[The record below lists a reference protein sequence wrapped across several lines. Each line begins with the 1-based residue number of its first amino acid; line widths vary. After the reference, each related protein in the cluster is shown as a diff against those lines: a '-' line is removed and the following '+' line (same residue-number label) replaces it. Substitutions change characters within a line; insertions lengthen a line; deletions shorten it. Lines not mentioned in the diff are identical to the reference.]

1 MTTGA
6 TTAAVV
12 AFAPTPTAPNTQER
26 PSATE
31 RPDDSF
37 VAVATAAA
45 ISDFDPGDTRLPP
58 SSDHSTGDGREA
70 RPKPIGRIIAAVV
83 SVMVIVAGAFLALT
97 AFDAH
102 ASVPKHS
109 PPTHHVSA
117 VVTSAS
123 LSVIS
128 PTTTASV
135 QVPANADASAP
146 GLTVNSGE
154 NESDPFLYL
163 DSNRYYLYTSG
174 IPSNP
179 TVNVPVTSTTDF
191 SAWSPVSDAL
201 PVLPAWA
208 GAGFTWAPDIHQ
220 FGSTYV
226 LYFTAILSGTG
237 EECIGDAVSSL
248 PTGPFTPES
257 APFICQQ
264 NLGGSIDPRVFTA
277 TDGTNWM
284 LWKSD
289 QNYGGRTVPT
299 TLWSQRLTQDGLG
312 LVGSPADLMS
322 PDEPWQSTIVEA
334 PDMLEVDGTYWVF
347 YSGSWFNRPA
357 YAIGAA
363 RCAGPA
369 GPCADTTGAPLLGT
383 NVQGSG
389 PGEASVFADSAGVW
403 MLYTP
408 SHAQGGNPPR
418 PVYITRLGF
427 NAQGP
432 YLAAGGPPPDLA
444 PPTGQ
449 PAAGS

>member
-1 MTTGA
+1 MPPVQHADTLDGSQPGEP
-6 TTAAVV
+6 VRSG
-12 AFAPTPTAPNTQER
+12 Q
-26 PSATE
+26 E

-45 ISDFDPGDTRLPP
+45 ISEVEAGDTRPP
-58 SSDHSTGDGREA
+58 ASAHPSTSDSREA
-70 RPKPIGRIIAAVV
+70 PSKPVGRIVTAVV

-102 ASVPKHS
+102 ASVPTKHI
-109 PPTHHVSA
+109 PPHHVAA
-117 VVTSAS
+117 VVTPAT

-128 PTTTASV
+128 PTMTASV
-135 QVPANADASAP
+135 QVPATTDAAAP

-179 TVNVPVTSTTDF
+179 TVNVPVSSTTTF
-191 SAWSPVSDAL
+191 STWSPVSDAL
-201 PVLPAWA
+201 PVLPEWA

-237 EECIGDAVSSL
+237 QECIGDAVSSS

-277 TDGTNWM
+277 ADGTNWM

-299 TLWSQRLTQDGLG
+299 TLWSQKLTKDGLG

-322 PDEPWQSTIVEA
+322 PDQPWQSTIVEA

-363 RCAGPA
+363 KCAGPA
-369 GPCADTTGAPLLGT
+369 GPCADTTDAPLLGT
-383 NVQGSG
+383 NLQGSG
-389 PGEASVFADSAGVW
+389 PGEASVFADSAGAW

-432 YLAAGGPPPDLA
+432 YLAAGGPPPDLV
-444 PPTGQ
+444 PTPGQ
-449 PAAGS
+449 STSSS